1 MINFNNNGG
10 KKQSIK
16 IRIGKSLFKFVVYV
30 FIFNFLSV
38 FSDILEDLE
47 LDNIIVSG
55 NLLNSVLDLL
65 DEDSQKVKFKR
76 GEVIKLLFEIK
87 RFFIGIFK
95 RVNSVLEFG
104 KKSVRMLLLGRQI
117 LLDKSD
123 KELMFF
129 FFIINISVIKFK

>member
-1 MINFNNNGG
+1 MINFNNGG

-47 LDNIIVSG
+47 LDNTIVSG

-95 RVNSVLEFG
+95 RVNFVLEFG

-129 FFIINISVIKFK
+129 FFYYKYQCD

>member
-1 MINFNNNGG
+1 MINFNNGG

-47 LDNIIVSG
+47 LDNTIVSG

-76 GEVIKLLFEIK
+76 GEVIKVLFEIK

-95 RVNSVLEFG
+95 RVNFVLEFG

>member
-1 MINFNNNGG
+1 MINFNNGG

-47 LDNIIVSG
+47 LDNTIVSG

-65 DEDSQKVKFKR
+65 DEDTQKVKFKR

-95 RVNSVLEFG
+95 RVNFVLEFG

>member
-1 MINFNNNGG
+1 MINFNNGG

-47 LDNIIVSG
+47 LDNTIVSG

-95 RVNSVLEFG
+95 RVNFILEFG

>member
-1 MINFNNNGG
+1 MINFNNGG

-47 LDNIIVSG
+47 LDNTIVSG

-65 DEDSQKVKFKR
+65 DEDQQKVKFKR

-95 RVNSVLEFG
+95 RVNFVLEFG

>member
-1 MINFNNNGG
+1 MINFNNGG

-47 LDNIIVSG
+47 LDNTIVSG

-95 RVNSVLEFG
+95 RVNFILEYG

>member
-1 MINFNNNGG
+1 MINFNNGG

-47 LDNIIVSG
+47 LDNTIVSG

-95 RVNSVLEFG
+95 RVNFVLEFR

>member
-1 MINFNNNGG
+1 MINFNNGG

-16 IRIGKSLFKFVVYV
+16 IRISKSLFKFVVYV

-47 LDNIIVSG
+47 LDNTIVSG

-95 RVNSVLEFG
+95 RVNFVLEFG

>member
-1 MINFNNNGG
+1 MINFNNGG

-47 LDNIIVSG
+47 LDNTIVSG

-95 RVNSVLEFG
+95 RVNFVLEFV

>member
-1 MINFNNNGG
+1 MINFNNGG

-47 LDNIIVSG
+47 LDNMIVSG

-65 DEDSQKVKFKR
+65 DEDQQKVKFKR

-95 RVNSVLEFG
+95 RVNFVLEFG

>member
-1 MINFNNNGG
+1 MINFNNGG

-47 LDNIIVSG
+47 LDNTIVSG

-95 RVNSVLEFG
+95 RVNFVLEFG
-104 KKSVRMLLLGRQI
+104 KKLVRMLLLGRQI

>member
-1 MINFNNNGG
+1 MINFNNGG

-47 LDNIIVSG
+47 FDNTIVSG

-95 RVNSVLEFG
+95 RVNFVLEFG

>member
-1 MINFNNNGG
+1 MINFNNGG

-16 IRIGKSLFKFVVYV
+16 IWIGKSLFKFVVYV

-47 LDNIIVSG
+47 LDNTIVSG

-95 RVNSVLEFG
+95 RVNFVLEFG

>member
-1 MINFNNNGG
+1 M
-10 KKQSIK
+10 
-16 IRIGKSLFKFVVYV
+16 
-30 FIFNFLSV
+30 
-38 FSDILEDLE
+38 
-47 LDNIIVSG
+47 IVSG

-95 RVNSVLEFG
+95 RVNFVLEFG

>member
-1 MINFNNNGG
+1 MINFNNGG

-47 LDNIIVSG
+47 LDNTIVSG

-95 RVNSVLEFG
+95 RVNFVLEFG

-123 KELMFF
+123 KELMFL

>member
-1 MINFNNNGG
+1 MINFNNGG

-47 LDNIIVSG
+47 LDNTIVSG

-95 RVNSVLEFG
+95 RVNFILEFG

-129 FFIINISVIKFK
+129 FLL

>member
-1 MINFNNNGG
+1 MINFNNGS

-95 RVNSVLEFG
+95 RVNFVLEFG

>member
-1 MINFNNNGG
+1 MINFNNGG

-47 LDNIIVSG
+47 LENTIVSG

-95 RVNSVLEFG
+95 RVNFVLEFG

>member
-1 MINFNNNGG
+1 MINFNNGG

-16 IRIGKSLFKFVVYV
+16 IRIGKLLFKFVVYV

-47 LDNIIVSG
+47 LDNTIVSG

-95 RVNSVLEFG
+95 RVNFVLEFG

>member
-1 MINFNNNGG
+1 MINFNNGG

-47 LDNIIVSG
+47 LDNTIVSG

-65 DEDSQKVKFKR
+65 DEDLQKVKFKR

-95 RVNSVLEFG
+95 RVNFVLEFG

>member
-16 IRIGKSLFKFVVYV
+16 IRIGKLLFKFVVYV

>member
-1 MINFNNNGG
+1 MINFNNGG

-47 LDNIIVSG
+47 LDNTIVSG

-95 RVNSVLEFG
+95 RVNFVLEFG

>member
-1 MINFNNNGG
+1 MINFNNGG

-47 LDNIIVSG
+47 FDNTIVSG

-95 RVNSVLEFG
+95 RVNFILEFG

>member
-1 MINFNNNGG
+1 MINFNNGG

-38 FSDILEDLE
+38 FSDILENLE
-47 LDNIIVSG
+47 LDNTIVSG

-95 RVNSVLEFG
+95 RVNFVLEFG

>member
-1 MINFNNNGG
+1 MINFNNGG

-16 IRIGKSLFKFVVYV
+16 IRIGKLLFKFVVYV
-30 FIFNFLSV
+30 FIFNFLNV

-47 LDNIIVSG
+47 LDNTIVSG

-95 RVNSVLEFG
+95 RVNFVLEFG

>member
-1 MINFNNNGG
+1 MINFNNGG

-38 FSDILEDLE
+38 FGDILEDLE
-47 LDNIIVSG
+47 LDNTIVSG

-95 RVNSVLEFG
+95 RVNFVLEFG